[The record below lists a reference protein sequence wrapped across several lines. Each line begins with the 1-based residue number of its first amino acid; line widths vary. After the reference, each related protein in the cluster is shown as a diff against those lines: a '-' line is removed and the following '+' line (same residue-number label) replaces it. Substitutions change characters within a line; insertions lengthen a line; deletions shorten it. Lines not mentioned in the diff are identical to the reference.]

1 MSGTATIQLRLSVQD
16 PSLGSNELDDLVR
29 GIRRD
34 LLNTKVEEV
43 QRVTVKAEQGART
56 GGIVEIPLLI
66 VILAP
71 RLLRPVTDLL
81 KEWLKDR
88 AERSITV
95 ELGADKIE
103 LKGSSRDEQHR
114 LIDEFIRAHSNL
126 QPPGE

>member
-1 MSGTATIQLRLSVQD
+1 M
-16 PSLGSNELDDLVR
+16 
-29 GIRRD
+29 
-34 LLNTKVEEV
+34 
-43 QRVTVKAEQGART
+43 
-56 GGIVEIPLLI
+56 
-66 VILAP
+66 

-114 LIDEFIRAHSNL
+114 LIGEFIFERILICSRLENRAWRIGNVR
-126 QPPGE
+126 